1 MRSAAAL
8 GLVIALAGTV
18 ALGQRGGS
26 TSVFRSP
33 VDMVPVFVTVTDA
46 NNRLVADL
54 DRGEFRLLDNGVAQ
68 AISVF
73 DNGPRPLRLV
83 LLLDVSASMAPNL
96 PLLRE
101 GSEAVFK
108 RLQPGDAVRLGTF
121 GRTVDIAPAFSG
133 DVDALR
139 TALPAAID
147 RRALTPLWKAVDQAM
162 IALEDADSRPVIIV
176 FSDGRD
182 SGPNPGDRAIGL
194 ADVISRARHDGI
206 MVYAV
211 GLHSRGG
218 SASSPNGLASFMTR
232 NDRPDPG
239 LSALAAQT
247 GGRYFEVDIDPD
259 RDLGTAFASAMEE
272 LHSQY
277 LLGFAPPHDGQVH
290 TIDVGVIRPD
300 LTIRARR
307 SYEAPKPQ
315 AP

>member
-1 MRSAAAL
+1 MRSAAAIV
-8 GLVIALAGTV
+8 GLVTALAGT
-18 ALGQRGGS
+18 AAFGQGGRS

-46 NNRLVADL
+46 RNRLVGDL
-54 DRGEFRLLDNGVAQ
+54 ERTDFRLLDNGAAQ
-68 AISVF
+68 PITVF

-96 PLLRE
+96 TLLRE

-108 RLQPGDAVRLGTF
+108 RLRPGDGVRLGTF
-121 GRTVDIAPAFSG
+121 GRTVAIAPAFSS

-139 TALPAAID
+139 GALPADID
-147 RRALTPLWKAVDQAM
+147 RRALTPLWKALDQAM
-162 IALEDADSRPVIIV
+162 LALEDADSRPVVIV

-182 SGPNPGDRAIGL
+182 SGPNPGDRPIGL
-194 ADVISRARHDGI
+194 ADVVSRARRDGI

-218 SASSPNGLASFMTR
+218 GSPNGLANFMTR
-232 NDRPDPG
+232 DDRPDPG

-247 GGRYFEVDIDPD
+247 GGRYFEVDYDPD
-259 RDLGTAFASAMEE
+259 RDLGAAFATAMDE

-277 LLGFAPPHDGQVH
+277 LLGFTPPHDGQVH
-290 TIDVGVIRPD
+290 AIDVGVSRPD
-300 LTIRARR
+300 LTVRARR
-307 SYEAPKPQ
+307 SYEAPKPET
-315 AP
+315 P

>member
-1 MRSAAAL
+1 MRIVAAV
-8 GLVIALAGTV
+8 GLVIALAGP
-18 ALGQRGGS
+18 AASGQGGRS

-54 DRGEFRLLDNGVAQ
+54 DRADFRLLDDGAPQ
-68 AISVF
+68 PIIVF

-108 RLQPGDAVRLGTF
+108 RLRPGDAVRLGTF
-121 GRTVDIAPAFSG
+121 GRTVAIAPAFSS

-139 TALPAAID
+139 AALPLEID

-162 IALEDADSRPVIIV
+162 IALEDADSRPVVIV

-182 SGPNPGDRAIGL
+182 SGPSPGDRAIGL
-194 ADVISRARHDGI
+194 ADVVNRARRDGI

-218 SASSPNGLASFMTR
+218 SVSSPNGMASFMTR
-232 NDRPDPG
+232 DDRPDPG
-239 LSALAAQT
+239 LSRLAAQT
-247 GGRYFEVDIDPD
+247 GGRYFEVDIDPE
-259 RDLGTAFASAMEE
+259 RDLGTAFAAAMDE

-277 LLGFAPPHDGQVH
+277 LLGFTPPHDGQVH
-290 TIDVGVIRPD
+290 TIGVSVIRPD
-300 LTIRARR
+300 LTIRARG